1 MSSTLSYK
9 KHLDIFKISLHAV
22 APELEVKGKNL
33 YLIDKNTMKC
43 YIDEGATLNLTC
55 RMVAASPMTSAEWE
69 GRGTA
74 TLQKISLL
82 DNTKRKV

>member
-69 GRGTA
+69 RRGTA